1 MKKLLRLIFCLLP
14 VVSFWACREQEA
26 KQASEQQDELRL
38 VKTDSF
44 EIQGSNLTFQ
54 GFQKGKLLLSNML
67 VFDVVIYD
75 LNQKTTHSFRR
86 RGSNFDEYYNIWRN
100 IAVYNDTTVVVST
113 FNSLV
118 YYSLDGKFL
127 RYVALPRR
135 SSQMVMQIMDPV
147 FCKEKMIG
155 LHMEAGDIADS
166 ESYLNPRPA
175 IIILDSLQSNKA
187 AFEFLGKNPEAESRF
202 SSGKETSY
210 YATHLRMTVDES
222 CRHAY
227 VQPFNE
233 PLLFVYDLKQKKKVR
248 ALPLELPGF
257 KVYAYPINQKE
268 SVVSPAL
275 DQYLSARVE
284 YLQYLGND
292 TLACIYKV
300 AADERMLKD
309 FHNKYPEFPVNAP
322 NVRLDHRVAFIHPE
336 RGVLATLKVSK
347 ELGRPVCL
355 LDSKHL
361 LVQEYDTEEDEMQ
374 NRSRFTVYRIEG
386 QEGK

>member
-1 MKKLLRLIFCLLP
+1 MKKLLRFIFCLLP
-14 VVSFWACREQEA
+14 LVSFWSCREQEA
-26 KQASEQQDELRL
+26 KQASEQQVELRL

-44 EIQGSNLTFQ
+44 EVKGSNLTFQ

-67 VFDVVIYD
+67 VFDVVTYD
-75 LNQKTTHSFRR
+75 LNQKTTHSFQK

-100 IAVYNDTTVVVST
+100 IAVYNDTTLVVST

-118 YYSLDGKFL
+118 YYNLDGKFL
-127 RYVALPRR
+127 RYVALPKRAASMTLPIR
-135 SSQMVMQIMDPV
+135 ESH
-147 FCKEKMIG
+147 FCEDKLIG
-155 LHMEAGDIADS
+155 LHLTVEETTAEA
-166 ESYLNPRPA
+166 YLNPRPA
-175 IIILDSLQSNKA
+175 IIILDSLQSAKA

-210 YATHLRMTVDES
+210 YATHLCMTVDES

-227 VQPFNE
+227 AQPFNE

-248 ALPLELPGF
+248 ALRLELPDF

-275 DQYLSARVE
+275 DQYLSARVK

-300 AADERMLKD
+300 AADEQMLKD
-309 FHNKYPEFPVNAP
+309 FHNKYPEYPVNAP
-322 NVRLDHRVAFIHPE
+322 DVRLDYWVAFIHPE
-336 RGVLATLKVSK
+336 RGVLAALKVGK
-347 ELGRPVCL
+347 ELGTPVCL
-355 LDSKHL
+355 LDSKRL
-361 LVQEYDTEEDEMQ
+361 LVQEYGTEEDEMQ
-374 NRSRFTVYRIEG
+374 NRSRFTVYRIDG
-386 QEGK
+386 QNK